1 LILAIFLFSGIFF
14 IIDLL
19 IPLGFSGGVP
29 YLFLCLFAV
38 SYPGTNY
45 INLTAIL
52 GSILTIA
59 GFFLSPVGGEI
70 WIVFC
75 NRVLALA
82 ALWVIAFCCVRF
94 KNSFKNVQNR
104 YQLTLETNNIGIWDY
119 DVTTENFFYSKEWFS
134 MLGYETNQF
143 RPGLDTWKKLLHPN
157 DLKIFV
163 SQFEKF
169 LAGKLATYKA
179 EFRLKKEDGSFKWF
193 LSEGKIIEKFPD
205 ATPKRVLGFQLNI
218 DQQKKYERQLELFC
232 QQNLCFW
239 ELNIKTKTKI
249 LNQAWLNKL
258 GYELSDIEP
267 TLSGYSKIIHPDD
280 LEKLEQKIIKNLI
293 NGENKYYCEY
303 RVLSKSGEIKWYLD
317 QGEVVEKDEFGKPL
331 LAMGIAVDITDS
343 KKFESLEKQIFHLDK
358 LTTFGQISAYYA
370 HELNNPIQGILS
382 TLSFIKEE
390 IKDKIKNPL
399 GLVSSLEQITA
410 ECLRMGKIIK
420 KMHNDYSP
428 SPNNKAKFNV
438 HELIDD
444 VLFFINYQIYGK
456 PIKLEKD
463 YYKTDLFMYGVSDQI
478 KQAILNIIK
487 NSLESEYSG
496 ALKIKISTD
505 YNENSLNI
513 LISDNGNG
521 ISKEDLKYIFKPF
534 VSNKEKGSGLGLY
547 ISRMLIQEHGGS
559 LQITSKLNFGTN
571 VRIVFPVN
579 PPNI

>member
-1 LILAIFLFSGIFF
+1 
-14 IIDLL
+14 
-19 IPLGFSGGVP
+19 
-29 YLFLCLFAV
+29 
-38 SYPGTNY
+38 
-45 INLTAIL
+45 
-52 GSILTIA
+52 
-59 GFFLSPVGGEI
+59 
-70 WIVFC
+70 
-75 NRVLALA
+75 
-82 ALWVIAFCCVRF
+82 
-94 KNSFKNVQNR
+94 
-104 YQLTLETNNIGIWDY
+104 
-119 DVTTENFFYSKEWFS
+119 
-134 MLGYETNQF
+134 M
-143 RPGLDTWKKLLHPN
+143 
-157 DLKIFV
+157 
-163 SQFEKF
+163 
-169 LAGKLATYKA
+169 
-179 EFRLKKEDGSFKWF
+179 
-193 LSEGKIIEKFPD
+193 
-205 ATPKRVLGFQLNI
+205 
-218 DQQKKYERQLELFC
+218 
-232 QQNLCFW
+232 
-239 ELNIKTKTKI
+239 
-249 LNQAWLNKL
+249 
-258 GYELSDIEP
+258 
-267 TLSGYSKIIHPDD
+267 
-280 LEKLEQKIIKNLI
+280 
-293 NGENKYYCEY
+293 
-303 RVLSKSGEIKWYLD
+303 LSKSGEIKWYLD

>member
-1 LILAIFLFSGIFF
+1 MAIFLFSGIFF

-45 INLTAIL
+45 IYLAAIL
-52 GSILTIA
+52 GSILTIV
-59 GFFLSPVGGEI
+59 GFFLSPAGGEI
-70 WIVFC
+70 WIVLC
-75 NRVLALA
+75 NRVLAFA
-82 ALWVIAFCCVRF
+82 AIWVIAFCCVRF
-94 KNSFKNVQNR
+94 KNSFQNVQNR

-119 DVTTENFFYSKEWFS
+119 DVSTENVFFSKEWFS

-143 RPGLDTWKKLLHPN
+143 RPSLDTWKKLLHPN
-157 DLKIFV
+157 DLKKFV
-163 SQFEKF
+163 SQFKNF

-179 EFRLKKEDGSFKWF
+179 EFRLKKEDGYFKWF
-193 LSEGKIIEKFPD
+193 FSEGKIIERFPD

-218 DQQKKYERQLELFC
+218 DQQKKYERQLELFS
-232 QQNLCFW
+232 QHNFCFW
-239 ELNIKTKTKI
+239 ELNIKTKTKM

-267 TLSGYSKIIHPDD
+267 TLSGYSKIIHPED
-280 LEKLEQKIIKNLI
+280 LEKLEQKIIKNLF

-331 LAMGIAVDITDS
+331 LAMGIAVDISAS
-343 KKFESLEKQIFHLDK
+343 KKFEWLEKQIFHLDK

-390 IKDKIKNPL
+390 IKDKIKNSL

-420 KMHNDYSP
+420 KMRNDYSP
-428 SPNNKAKFNV
+428 SPNKKAKFNV
-438 HELIDD
+438 HELIDN
-444 VLFFINYQIYGK
+444 VLIFINYQIDGK

-496 ALKIKISTD
+496 TLKIKISTD

-559 LQITSKLNFGTN
+559 FQITSKLNFGTN

-579 PPNI
+579 PSNI